1 MPTPLVDDVR
11 SILTAA
17 GRPLTARER
26 ALLLATVVR
35 HDGRER
41 DVVELLDVARRALR
55 YRLRTTGSTVPP
67 ELAALLAAVDAVLDP
82 VEQPD
87 TAPARVD
94 ERLLERHA
102 ERRRRADVD
111 G

>member
-11 SILTAA
+11 HVIASH

-55 YRLRTTGSTVPP
+55 YRLHSTGTRPAP

-82 VEQPD
+82 AEQPER
-87 TAPARVD
+87 APARVD
-94 ERLLERHA
+94 ERLATAHADRRH
-102 ERRRRADVD
+102 RADVD